1 MGLSANGSE
10 KHLIFYHIFSDFL
23 LFFEFLKFKTKNGES
38 YRNSFSRTLA
48 KTKKKIAKFRRK
60 IKPWPEFD
68 STPART
74 MGCRAFSLTAEDAS
88 DATRGA
94 ASLPLP
100 RLCQWRTTT

>member
-1 MGLSANGSE
+1 MGFSANGSE
-10 KHLIFYHIFSDFL
+10 KHLVFL
-23 LFFEFLKFKTKNGES
+23 SYFFRFFTIFFEFLKFKTKNGES

-48 KTKKKIAKFRRK
+48 KTKKIAKFRRK

-68 STPART
+68 STPAPT
-74 MGCRAFSLTAEDAS
+74 MSCRAFSLTAEDAS